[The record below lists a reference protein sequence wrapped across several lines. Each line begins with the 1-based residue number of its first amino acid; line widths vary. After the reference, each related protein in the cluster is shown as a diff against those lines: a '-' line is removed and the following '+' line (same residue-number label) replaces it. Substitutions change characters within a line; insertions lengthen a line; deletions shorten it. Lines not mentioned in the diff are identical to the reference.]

1 MSDERHER
9 PGYLPKKK
17 IHWPE
22 IPCKQGK
29 IKKKER
35 WNSGTFLDDIAND
48 RRLYE
53 DLQRYREEKWH
64 ELVDAFEANP
74 TFFNSY
80 QWLQHHPLFYW
91 FATPIPASE
100 VKDQIHEKWLVDD
113 RGMTDQGLDFMVV
126 RVDPETGYTSDDPAL
141 NTQVEFWYEV
151 CFTKWGEGRDQRVH
165 DYKRDGGARTYEEA
179 VVKAAKTI
187 HAKYGNDRR
196 KFDKSREERA

>member
-17 IHWPE
+17 IHYPE
-22 IPCKQGK
+22 IPAKQK
-29 IKKKER
+29 KVKKKER

-74 TFFNSY
+74 TFYNAY

-91 FATPIPASE
+91 FAHGKHETPQ
-100 VKDQIHEKWLVDD
+100 VHEKYLIDD
-113 RGMTDQGLDFMVV
+113 RGMDDNALDFMVV
-126 RVDPETGYTSDDPAL
+126 RVDPETGYASDDPAL
-141 NTQVEFWYEV
+141 NTRVEFWYEV
-151 CFTKWGEGRDQRVH
+151 CITQWGEGRDQRVH
-165 DYKRDGGARTYEEA
+165 DWKRDGGAATYEDA
-179 VVKAAKTI
+179 VVKAAKAI

-196 KFDKSREERA
+196 KFDRSRMPKDGR